1 MSVFQRAVLFILG
14 VVTVGCASVAVDS
27 TGGGR
32 QIDAAESARLAV
44 QVKGEFLHAWN
55 DYKTYAWGHDDLS
68 PLSHKPRDWYGQSLL
83 MTPVDAL
90 DTLIIMGLDD
100 EAKATRDLIA
110 AKLDFDKDIYVK
122 NFEITIRLLG
132 GLLSG
137 YELSQDERLLKKAE
151 DLGTRLLPVFD
162 SPTGLP
168 YVEVNLHT
176 GKTRGVE
183 TNPAE
188 TGTLLLEFGTLAK
201 LTGKPVFY
209 DKAKRAL
216 VETFKRRSSIG
227 LVGAS
232 INVETAKWLDPESSI
247 AGGID
252 SYYEYL
258 WKCWRLFGDR
268 DCLDM
273 WNASIGPIN
282 RYLADDVGGTLWYG
296 YADMNDG
303 NRTHSYYGALDAF
316 FPALLAVSGDV
327 ARAARLQDASFK
339 MWNKT
344 GIEPEVYDYR
354 ADKIAYEG
362 YALRPEIV
370 ESTYY
375 LSHFSHESK
384 YLAMGRTL
392 LRDFIKYCRNDVG
405 YAALKNVTTKEKK
418 DRMESFVFAETF
430 KYFYLLFNPKAL
442 DFDAVTFNTEAHPL
456 RATWTRH
463 DDGVAAGESAP
474 SHSPA
479 ADTSIASG
487 SAPAASSATMAAG
500 GDPHTRP
507 AAAAAALD
515 ATRWVEPRIGTAH
528 GGNTFPGA
536 VVPFGMLAW
545 SPETTR
551 GNHLRTT
558 APGGYAY
565 DATKIRGFSLTHL
578 SGTGCA
584 GASGDIP
591 FMPIL
596 GEPATSPSSDAKD
609 ETFANHFAHA
619 NEIAEPGYYAVTLD
633 DRVKVELTASA
644 RTGAARFRYPSDRVA
659 AMLIRTSD
667 SEVGS
672 SAATVDID
680 AATNSVRGSVT
691 SGNFC
696 GYLDAEDRRS
706 YYTLYFVAQF
716 DHAFAAHGTW
726 ENDKLSP
733 ASAHASGGT
742 GYDDKGWP
750 IAGKGSGAWLSFDT
764 KQNRSVG
771 VRVGISYVSLA
782 NAQANLDA
790 QNRGQNALSARGFE
804 AKHADGDNSS
814 DASFEA
820 IRTAAHARW
829 NEWLGRIAVQGGSD
843 DERRIFYTAL
853 YHSLLHPNLFSDA
866 NGEYAGFDGKTHRV
880 VAPQKAQYAN
890 FSGWDIY
897 RSQVQLIGLLDTDV
911 GSDIAQSLFNQ
922 SQQSGGVW
930 DRWTHNTG
938 NTHVMNGDPA
948 AIIIAAL
955 HAFGA
960 TNFDAKGALASLV
973 HAATT
978 PSPDDHLGRGCAVE
992 CVSQRPGLAEWQK
1005 LGYIPA
1011 QAHAWGGAAEM
1022 LEQVNA
1028 DFALASFAER
1038 LGDRSSARRLFARSR
1053 QWRNLFNPKATPEG
1067 GYIQNRNAD
1076 GSWPKFDPESDD
1088 GFVEGSAAQYLWML
1102 PFDVHGL
1109 ATTLGGDARASARLD
1124 AFFHDEDGGWAL
1136 TGVGGLHAEMDNEPS
1151 VAAAWLYPAMQQPW
1165 KTQATVRETMKQLWK
1180 AAPDGIPGNDDLGEM
1195 SSWYVWSALGMYPL
1209 YPGRAEL
1216 VLASPLF
1223 ARAEIRRKSGDIA
1236 IDAPNA
1242 ATDFYYVQK
1251 VLVDDKPSTKA
1262 WLPANFLDQR
1272 GRLQFIL
1279 GDAPE
1284 RDWASAAA
1292 DAPPD
1297 FLQPL
1302 GGE

>member
-1 MSVFQRAVLFILG
+1 MLQRSFLVSLALAFF
-14 VVTVGCASVAVDS
+14 VATTTATGAQRPAAQAPDS
-27 TGGGR
+27 A
-32 QIDAAESARLAV
+32 QLAG
-44 QVKGEFLHAWN
+44 QVKREFLHAWN
-55 DYKTYAWGHDDLS
+55 GYKTYAWGHDDLS
-68 PLSHKPRDWYGQSLL
+68 PLTHKPRDWYGQSLL

-90 DTLIIMGLDD
+90 DTLIVMGLDD
-100 EAKATRDLIA
+100 EAKATRELIA

-137 YELSQDERLLKKAE
+137 YQLSGDERLLRKAE
-151 DLGTRLLPVFD
+151 DLGTRLLPVFA

-168 YVEVNLHT
+168 YVEVNLRT

-216 VETFKRRSSIG
+216 VETFKRRSAIG

-232 INVETAKWLDPESSI
+232 INVETGQWLDPESSV

-282 RYLADDVGGTLWYG
+282 RYLADEVSGGLWYG

-303 NRTHSYYGALDAF
+303 KRTHSWYGALDAF

-327 ARAARLQDASFK
+327 ARAARLQDSSFA
-339 MWNKT
+339 MWNRT

-354 ADKIAYEG
+354 ARTIAYQG

-375 LSHFSHESK
+375 LSHFTHEAK
-384 YLAMGRTL
+384 YLDMGRTL
-392 LRDFIKYCRNDVG
+392 LRDFVRYCRNDVG

-430 KYFYLLFNPKAL
+430 KYFYLLFAPQKL

-456 RATWTRH
+456 RATWAVT
-463 DDGVAAGESAP
+463 GAKVAANTDAAGIAASPGASA
-474 SHSPA
+474 SAAVERSPA
-479 ADTSIASG
+479 NQPAPRDL
-487 SAPAASSATMAAG
+487 SA
-500 GDPHTRP
+500 
-507 AAAAAALD
+507 
-515 ATRWVEPRIGTAH
+515 WVEPRNGSAH

-565 DATKIRGFSLTHL
+565 DTTKIRGFSLTHL

-584 GASGDIP
+584 GASGDVP
-591 FMPIL
+591 FMPII
-596 GEPATSPSSDAKD
+596 GEPATSPSLDAKD
-609 ETFANHFAHA
+609 ENFANRFAHA

-633 DRVKVELTASA
+633 DRVKVELTAAA
-644 RTGAARFRYPSDRVA
+644 RSGAARFRYPGGRSA
-659 AMLIRTSD
+659 GLLIRTSD

-680 AATNSVRGSVT
+680 LATNTVRGSVT

-696 GYLDAEDRRS
+696 GYLDKEDRRS

-716 DHAFAAHGTW
+716 DHAFTAHGTW
-726 ENDKLSP
+726 ENDKLAANST
-733 ASAHASGGT
+733 HASGGT

-750 IAGKGSGAWLSFDT
+750 VAGKGSGAWLRFDT
-764 KQNRSVG
+764 AKDRSVG

-782 NAQANLDA
+782 NAQANLEAEQPGAKQRTGENDSS
-790 QNRGQNALSARGFE
+790 NDSWNANF
-804 AKHADGDNSS
+804 D
-814 DASFEA
+814 A
-820 IRTAAHARW
+820 IRAAARARW
-829 NEWLGRIAVQGGSD
+829 NDWLGRIAVQGGSD

-853 YHSLLHPNLFSDA
+853 YHSLLHPNLFSDT
-866 NGEYAGFDGKTHRV
+866 NGDYAGFDGRTHRV
-880 VAPQKAQYAN
+880 AAPQTAQYAN

-897 RSQVQLIGLLDTDV
+897 RSQVQLVALLDTGV
-911 GSDIAQSLFNQ
+911 GSDVAESLLHQ
-922 SQQSGGVW
+922 AQQSGSVW

-973 HAATT
+973 RAATA

-1011 QAHAWGGAAEM
+1011 QAHAWGAAAEM

-1028 DFALASFAER
+1028 DFALASLAER
-1038 LGDRSSARRLFARSR
+1038 LGDKANAQRLFARSR
-1053 QWRNLFNPKATPEG
+1053 QWRNLFNAKATPQD

-1076 GSWPKFDPESDD
+1076 GTWPKFDAESDD
-1088 GFVEGSAAQYLWML
+1088 GFVEGSGAQYLWML
-1102 PFDVHGL
+1102 PFDAHGL
-1109 ATTLGGDARASARLD
+1109 VEMLGGAARAGARLN

-1136 TGVGGLHAEMDNEPS
+1136 TGMGALHAEMDNEPS
-1151 VAAAWLYPAMQQPW
+1151 VAAPWLYLFTQQPW
-1165 KTQATVRETMKQLWK
+1165 KTQATVRETMKQLWRPT
-1180 AAPDGIPGNDDLGEM
+1180 PDGIPGNDDLGEM

-1209 YPGRAEL
+1209 YPGRADL

-1223 ARAEIRRKSGDIA
+1223 THAEIRRKAGAIV
-1236 IDAPNA
+1236 IDAPRA
-1242 ATDFYYVQK
+1242 ATDIYYVQR
-1251 VLVDDKPSTKA
+1251 LSVDDKPSANA
-1262 WLPANFLDQR
+1262 WLSASFLDR
-1272 GRLQFIL
+1272 GGRLRYEL
-1279 GDAPE
+1279 GKEPA
-1284 RDWASAAA
+1284 RDWASAPA

-1297 FLQPL
+1297 FLQPVAAKH
-1302 GGE
+1302 